1 MIGIIG
7 YRNQSLK
14 ILNVLTS
21 LKYKDIIVY
30 CRKKTELVNKQKNII
45 YTNNINLLNDCKIIF
60 ISSPS
65 NTHYKYIKQ
74 FTGGE
79 RYIFCEKPAAVTLKE
94 INYLQKIKKVEKEK
108 IYFNFNYIKSNV
120 YEIIKK
126 EIKNKKNGKLMHV
139 SIYASHGLFFK
150 KGYTKDWRLKN
161 NSIFENISGNLGVHY
176 INFLINILGKL
187 NKIRKVNTNF
197 SKKGDDTSLIS
208 LEFINNETATIF
220 LSYATVYSK
229 EMKFYF
235 TNTLI
240 EVSDDKIYKYTPRDT
255 FDSKGLFIKPRKLI
269 LSNNGDLSIKSLRR
283 SIEYFMKNYI
293 LNKKF
298 KDIDFNNSLLS
309 SEVLLKK

>member
-139 SIYASHGLFFK
+139 SIYAS
-150 KGYTKDWRLKN
+150 
-161 NSIFENISGNLGVHY
+161 
-176 INFLINILGKL
+176 
-187 NKIRKVNTNF
+187 
-197 SKKGDDTSLIS
+197 
-208 LEFINNETATIF
+208 
-220 LSYATVYSK
+220 
-229 EMKFYF
+229 
-235 TNTLI
+235 
-240 EVSDDKIYKYTPRDT
+240 
-255 FDSKGLFIKPRKLI
+255 
-269 LSNNGDLSIKSLRR
+269 
-283 SIEYFMKNYI
+283 
-293 LNKKF
+293 
-298 KDIDFNNSLLS
+298 
-309 SEVLLKK
+309 